1 MKKSYIYAIISVL
14 IWSSMATILKV
25 LLNGIPNLEVLFF
38 GGTFAFVFLLIINI
52 KNGSIKEVKKYSIK
66 DIAIITGGSFISSDI
81 FNSLNRLND
90 AKQSGSLQDTE
101 LSSLIISIGDV
112 FANKIKQGKV
122 TEEEIESANLHLSG
136 FTGKNKDKYF
146 SYNKP

>member
-1 MKKSYIYAIISVL
+1 MMSVGIRKS
-14 IWSSMATILKV
+14 
-25 LLNGIPNLEVLFF
+25 
-38 GGTFAFVFLLIINI
+38 
-52 KNGSIKEVKKYSIK
+52 
-66 DIAIITGGSFISSDI
+66 DDI

-101 LSSLIISIGDV
+101 LSSLIISVGDV

-146 SYNKP
+146 SYPHRDLDRAAKSFIEGAYMAEEELNERMGYAQPVMDAESYEKTFRKLG